1 MSYVPTSKVRENVEV
16 PTPVFLAYSGTAAAE
31 SKVIE
36 YKPCCSTMVSV
47 STFQPSLN
55 QEFLCTGGPRLTRFL
70 GLGKIVLHET
80 RVSGT
85 VLWSPTNANSPTYTY
100 ISQKTC

>member
-36 YKPCCSTMVSV
+36 YKPCCRL
-47 STFQPSLN
+47 SLFKVIP
-55 QEFLCTGGPRLTRFL
+55 EICE
-70 GLGKIVLHET
+70 K
-80 RVSGT
+80 
-85 VLWSPTNANSPTYTY
+85 
-100 ISQKTC
+100 